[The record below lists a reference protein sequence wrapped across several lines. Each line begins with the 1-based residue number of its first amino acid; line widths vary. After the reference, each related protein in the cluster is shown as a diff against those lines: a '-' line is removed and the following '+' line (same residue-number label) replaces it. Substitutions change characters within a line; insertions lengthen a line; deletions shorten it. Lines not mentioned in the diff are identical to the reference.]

1 MAGKNKNITKLGIFV
16 FTGIMLLIAALF
28 LIGNYQHM
36 FGSHYKLRANFSN
49 VGGLKTGNNVRYAGV
64 EVGTVKEMNI
74 INDTTLEVT
83 MLIEQKMKNVI
94 RKNALASLGADGLLG
109 NKVVNIVPQDA
120 SADFA
125 VEGDILPSRTAIEF
139 DDILRTLSGT
149 SDNLGEIT
157 NGLKET
163 VTKINKSDG
172 LWKLLSD
179 SGMAVSVRKASKNIE
194 RATVNAEMMTRDVKE
209 MIADVKAGKGTAGA
223 ILRDTMMV
231 NSLKTSLS
239 ELEQVAG
246 QASQLAAEL
255 DAITE
260 NINKDIQEG
269 PGPVHTALKDTAIA
283 GNISRSLTNIEKGTE
298 AFNQNMEAAKHNF
311 LFRGYFK
318 KQEKEKAKQQKQKQD
333 SLQKQK

>member
-1 MAGKNKNITKLGIFV
+1 MSSQTKNITKLGIFV
-16 FTGIMLLIAALF
+16 FTGILLLIAALF

-36 FGSHYKLRANFSN
+36 FGSHYTLRANFSN
-49 VGGLKTGNNVRYAGV
+49 VGGLRTGNNVRYAGV
-64 EVGTVKEMNI
+64 EVGTVKEMDI

-120 SADFA
+120 SSDFA
-125 VEGDILPSRTAIEF
+125 VEGDILLSRKAIEF

-149 SDNLGEIT
+149 SENLGEIT
-157 NGLKET
+157 TGLKTT

-179 SGMAVSVRKASKNIE
+179 SGMAVSVRKSSQNIE
-194 RATVNAEMMTRDVKE
+194 KATVNAEMMTRAVKE
-209 MIADVKAGKGTAGA
+209 MISDVKAGKGTAGA

-231 NSLKTSLS
+231 NSMKSTLA

-255 DAITE
+255 DAITK
-260 NINKDIQEG
+260 NINKDIEEG
-269 PGPVHTALKDTAIA
+269 PGPVHTALKDTAVA
-283 GNISRSLTNIEKGTE
+283 GNISRSLMNIEKGTE
-298 AFNQNMEAAKHNF
+298 AFNQNMEAAKHNW

-318 KQEKEKAKQQKQKQD
+318 KQEKEKAKQQKEME
-333 SLQKQK
+333 QKQK

>member
-1 MAGKNKNITKLGIFV
+1 MASKNKDIVKLGLFV
-16 FTGIMLLIAALF
+16 FIGILMLITALF

-36 FGSHYKLRANFSN
+36 FGSHYILRANFSN
-49 VGGLKTGNNVRYAGV
+49 VGGLRTGNNVRYAGV
-64 EVGTVKEMNI
+64 EVGTVKQMNI

-83 MLIEQKMKNVI
+83 MLIEQKMKTVI
-94 RKNALASLGADGLLG
+94 RKNALASLGADGLMG

-149 SDNLGEIT
+149 SDNLGFIT
-157 NGLKET
+157 SGLKTT
-163 VTKINKSDG
+163 VTKINNSEG

-179 SGMAVSVRKASKNIE
+179 SALTVNIRKASKNLE
-194 RATVNAEMMTRDVKE
+194 RATINAETMTRDVRE
-209 MIADVKAGKGTAGA
+209 MIADVKAGKGPAGVV
-223 ILRDTMMV
+223 LRDTLMV
-231 NSLKTSLS
+231 NNLRSTLA
-239 ELEQVAG
+239 ELEHVAG

-255 DAITE
+255 DVITE

-269 PGPVHTALKDTAIA
+269 PGPVHTALKDTAVA
-283 GNISRSLTNIEKGTE
+283 GNISRSLLNIEKGTD
-298 AFNQNMEAAKHNF
+298 AFNQNMEAAKHNW

-318 KQEKEKAKQQKQKQD
+318 KQEKAKAKQQKQKQD
-333 SLQKQK
+333 SLQKKN